1 MTVTAAVLVGVFGMA
16 GALARFA
23 ADTLFI
29 RAAAFRTARRAWPWS
44 TLLVNVIGSFIIGL
58 TASTAGQS
66 SLAEPWGT
74 AVATGLAGG
83 LTTFS
88 SWTVATVRLWAEHRP
103 VAAVVNLS
111 GNLALGLGAAALG
124 LLLLR

>member
-1 MTVTAAVLVGVFGMA
+1 VTVAAAVLVGVFGMA

-23 ADTLFI
+23 TDTLFI
-29 RAAAFRTARRAWPWS
+29 RAAASRSERTAWPWS
-44 TLLVNVIGSFIIGL
+44 TLLVNVVGSFIIGL
-58 TASTAGQS
+58 TASMAGQS
-66 SLAEPWGT
+66 SLTEPWGT

-103 VAAVVNLS
+103 IAAVVNLS